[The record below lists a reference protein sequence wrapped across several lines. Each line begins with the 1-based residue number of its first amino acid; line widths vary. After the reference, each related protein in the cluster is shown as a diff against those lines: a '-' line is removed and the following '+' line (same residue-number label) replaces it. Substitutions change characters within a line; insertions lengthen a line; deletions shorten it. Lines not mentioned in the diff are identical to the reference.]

1 MSNLSDEKLDKM
13 LKAYARGIRITYS
26 LPLAE
31 LDRKRVKHR
40 P

>member
-1 MSNLSDEKLDKM
+1 MNNFNDEKLDKM

-31 LDRKRVKHR
+31 LDGKRVKYGL
-40 P
+40 